1 MIKRLPL
8 YGLLF
13 LCISLSLLPGDVASR
28 PLSED
33 EQLIAVGIGAFN
45 DALYEIAEK
54 NLSDFV
60 KGYPQHKKFYEVS
73 YLLGRT
79 YLMNGKWKEAR
90 TSFSRILQNN
100 KFENLDHTL
109 FWLGEIETRLG
120 RLEEG
125 RKAFAT
131 LVQRFPKFERVDEA
145 YHALG
150 LLDLGDGQWT
160 TGESF
165 FKKASQISKNQALIQ
180 SSTFWLG
187 VSSFKRGDYG
197 TAISLF
203 QTLVNS
209 SLSPTPSEFLKY
221 ALIWLG
227 DAQVRLSQF
236 AEAKSSYHTFLNQFK
251 SDSLF
256 SEINWKMGLCEYRM
270 GNIREASKV
279 LQEFR
284 NQPKG
289 SRVFLHTP
297 YLLGE
302 ISFLLADYSTAIKEW
317 DLILENAQATPL
329 WAVSLLGQFWN
340 YIHLG
345 EAEEA
350 NRVFQKL
357 IKLSQADEEQQF
369 AQWLYGELFFA
380 EGKVPDALPY
390 YFNILNTKF
399 REKAL
404 FQIGKGYFFQEK
416 FRESITNLDILFL
429 EFPSSR
435 YLEEGL
441 FIKGESLVRLDDLD
455 RALETYTLITRNKR
469 TPSWQLM
476 ALVQMGDLYLLR
488 RENAKAEQTFKQA
501 LTASP
506 DHPLAYYSAF
516 QLGHLQVREKNWG
529 EAIHYY
535 SLVLRA
541 NISEWLG
548 EAYFRLGEV
557 FYQQEKY
564 EKAFANFETAMGY
577 LTENSPWFFLT
588 HLELGNLQRR
598 WERYDE
604 AKQSYKTILDHSKDE
619 DLRNAARELL
629 NRIDSSG
636 RGRTS

>member
-28 PLSED
+28 TLSED

-60 KGYPQHKKFYEVS
+60 KGYPQHKKFYDVS

-79 YLMNGKWKEAR
+79 YLMNGKWREAR

-131 LVQRFPKFERVDEA
+131 LVQRFPTFERVDEA

-236 AEAKSSYHTFLNQFK
+236 AEAKSSYYTFLNQFK

-380 EGKVPDALPY
+380 EGKVPDALPF

-469 TPSWQLM
+469 TPSWELM

-604 AKQSYKTILDHSKDE
+604 AKESYKTILDHSKDE

>member
-236 AEAKSSYHTFLNQFK
+236 AEAKSSYYTFLNQFK

>member
-1 MIKRLPL
+1 
-8 YGLLF
+8 
-13 LCISLSLLPGDVASR
+13 
-28 PLSED
+28 
-33 EQLIAVGIGAFN
+33 
-45 DALYEIAEK
+45 
-54 NLSDFV
+54 
-60 KGYPQHKKFYEVS
+60 
-73 YLLGRT
+73 
-79 YLMNGKWKEAR
+79 
-90 TSFSRILQNN
+90 
-100 KFENLDHTL
+100 
-109 FWLGEIETRLG
+109 
-120 RLEEG
+120 
-125 RKAFAT
+125 
-131 LVQRFPKFERVDEA
+131 VDEA
-145 YHALG
+145 YYALG
-150 LLDLGDGQWT
+150 LLDLANGQWT

-165 FKKASQISKNQALIQ
+165 FKKASQISKNQTLVQ

-187 VSSFKRGDYG
+187 VSSFKRNDYG

-203 QTLVNS
+203 QTLVNP
-209 SLSPTPSEFLKY
+209 SLPPPPLEVLKY

-227 DAQVRLSQF
+227 DAQVRLNQF
-236 AEAKSSYHTFLNQFK
+236 TEAKSSYQTFLNQFK
-251 SDSLF
+251 NDPLL
-256 SEINWKMGLCEYRM
+256 SEIYWKMGLCEYRT

-289 SRVFLHTP
+289 SRVVLHTP

-317 DLILENAQATPL
+317 DLILENPQATSL
-329 WAVSLLGQFWN
+329 WAVSLVGQFWN

-441 FIKGESLVRLDDLD
+441 FLKGESLVRLDDFD

-476 ALVQMGDLYLLR
+476 ALIEMGDLYLLR
-488 RENAKAEQTFKQA
+488 RENTKAEQTFKQA
-501 LTASP
+501 MSTSP

-516 QLGHLQVREKNWG
+516 QLGNLQVQEKNWG
-529 EAIHYY
+529 EAIHFY